1 MRYEPA
7 NAWHFQ
13 TEIAGGSSSKHFV
26 ETVRNLGCFDPS
38 ADTIKTDLRESNSAA
53 TAEAKKEAF
62 ATIFHSRQPFSYKE
76 YATTSCAEP
85 QQTVLSQQLY
95 SATAMMRMLFDMA
108 LDNYENKGKS
118 RSRNLSRPSPAQLPQ
133 QLQPA
138 AQLSLSIS
146 SEESTEDKRR
156 SVSSSAGL
164 HTNSIYFFVI
174 S

>member
-1 MRYEPA
+1 M
-7 NAWHFQ
+7 
-13 TEIAGGSSSKHFV
+13 

-38 ADTIKTDLRESNSAA
+38 ADTIKTDLRENKCAA

-62 ATIFHSRQPFSYKE
+62 ATIFHNRQPFSYKE
-76 YATTSCAEP
+76 YASCCAEP
-85 QQTVLSQQLY
+85 ENAGAVILSQQLY

-118 RSRNLSRPSPAQLPQ
+118 RTRNLSRPSPAQLPQ
-133 QLQPA
+133 QLQPT

-164 HTNSIYFFVI
+164 HTNSIYFLFI
-174 S
+174 FFSL